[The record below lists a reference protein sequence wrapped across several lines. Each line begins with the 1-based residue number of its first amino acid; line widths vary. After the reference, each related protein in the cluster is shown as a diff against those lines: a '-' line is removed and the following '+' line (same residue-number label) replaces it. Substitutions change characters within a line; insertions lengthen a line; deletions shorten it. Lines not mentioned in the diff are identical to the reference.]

1 MKASMFRLSL
11 IRPNDTTLRSSLPH
25 SIITS
30 VAAAEHAYSYLAP
43 SGLSE
48 DGSLSL
54 ATSGGRSANPHFFSG
69 AIARPR
75 QVAQAL
81 LVVSEIARTRFY
93 TPPNMVAAAIL
104 AADPVV
110 TSNVD
115 RLRFESFSV
124 CRGVYARLDLEPEG
138 LAGAFAEWG
147 TTNVDFNPPMRAA
160 LAGVRDEDGMLVN
173 VGHDEVSVTTL
184 QGSAFEKKVP
194 LPDSW
199 LKGFAEVQL
208 ASAAMLPYHE
218 LSAIE
223 ARRFLQSLPRSKG
236 RGAAWATPA
245 GHGLRISSRPDPRA
259 VCVASPER
267 LRLLERLLP
276 FTWALRVF
284 GPTAS
289 GVRGAEAS
297 GWELA
302 LDDARVTFV
311 VSPELFRGFSGEG
324 NVLGDLAGADDAEVE
339 DVAESLHGEPSIDP
353 EAIADATGVRVGGVQ
368 AALSVLGAAG
378 RVGFDLGRG
387 TYFHRELP
395 FERAALEGMHPRL
408 AGARDLVAASAVA
421 LDSGDSA
428 TVRSG
433 DVAYLV
439 RFTNA
444 GATCTCPWFAKHRG
458 ARGPCKHVLAAE
470 QVRSGRPVTT

>member
-1 MKASMFRLSL
+1 MK
-11 IRPNDTTLRSSLPH
+11 N
-25 SIITS
+25 
-30 VAAAEHAYSYLAP
+30 
-43 SGLSE
+43 
-48 DGSLSL
+48 
-54 ATSGGRSANPHFFSG
+54 ATD
-69 AIARPR
+69 IA
-75 QVAQAL
+75 
-81 LVVSEIARTRFY
+81 
-93 TPPNMVAAAIL
+93 
-104 AADPVV
+104 
-110 TSNVD
+110 
-115 RLRFESFSV
+115 
-124 CRGVYARLDLEPEG
+124 ARLGHSDP
-138 LAGAFAEWG
+138 AF
-147 TTNVDFNPPMRAA
+147 
-160 LAGVRDEDGMLVN
+160 
-173 VGHDEVSVTTL
+173 TL
-184 QGSAFEKKVP
+184 QRYVHADRTK
-194 LPDSW
+194 L
-199 LKGFAEVQL
+199 AEPPSV
-208 ASAAMLPYHE
+208 
-218 LSAIE
+218 
-223 ARRFLQSLPRSKG
+223 
-236 RGAAWATPA
+236 
-245 GHGLRISSRPDPRA
+245 
-259 VCVASPER
+259 
-267 LRLLERLLP
+267 LE
-276 FTWALRVF
+276 ALRKARAPI
-284 GPTAS
+284 GRE

-433 DVAYLV
+433 GVAYLV